1 MDNQKTDRLGFMM
14 EQALGSMTSTLAAAF
29 RKAGIDLPHSQDA
42 VLRLIYTV
50 DEPLTQRKIAA
61 ILKKDAAA
69 IKRTVDLLER
79 KGLVSR
85 QAQNGRTNYIL
96 PTEAAIAIKDRL
108 IGIADETLQNIFGGF
123 SAQELALFTDIL
135 ERLAHSKHG

>member
-1 MDNQKTDRLGFMM
+1 M
-14 EQALGSMTSTLAAAF
+14 
-29 RKAGIDLPHSQDA
+29 
-42 VLRLIYTV
+42 LRLIYTV
-50 DEPLTQRKIAA
+50 DEPLTQIKIAA